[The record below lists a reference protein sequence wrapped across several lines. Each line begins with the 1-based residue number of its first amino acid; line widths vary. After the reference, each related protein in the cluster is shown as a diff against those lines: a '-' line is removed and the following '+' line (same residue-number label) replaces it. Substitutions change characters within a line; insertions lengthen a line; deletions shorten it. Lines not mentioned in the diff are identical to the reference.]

1 MRPVGWLAVVGIGAV
16 LLLARAEGADE
27 KQSQSVESEVKA
39 LGQRIAALEARL
51 KALEEVVQVSGN
63 GVKIASP
70 TGVVLQAGSSV
81 TVQGVTVTVQGNS
94 GVNLRG
100 AQIQLNNGGRPLA
113 RVGDTVIVG
122 ERIGQITTGSPTLL
136 GQ

>member
-1 MRPVGWLAVVGIGAV
+1 MRTVGWLAVVGVGAV

-27 KQSQSVESEVKA
+27 KQAQSVESEVKA
-39 LGQRIAALEARL
+39 LSQRVAALEARL
-51 KALEEVVQVSGN
+51 KVLEEVVQVSGN
-63 GVKIASP
+63 AVRIASP
-70 TGVVLQAGSSV
+70 TGLILQAGSNV
-81 TVQGVTVTVQGNS
+81 TLQGVTVTIQGNS
-94 GVNLRG
+94 GVSLRG